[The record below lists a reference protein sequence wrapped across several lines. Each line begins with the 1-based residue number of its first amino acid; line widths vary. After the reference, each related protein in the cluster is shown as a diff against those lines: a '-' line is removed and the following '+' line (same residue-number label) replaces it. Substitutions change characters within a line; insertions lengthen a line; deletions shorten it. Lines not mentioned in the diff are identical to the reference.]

1 MRSTSKLQA
10 AQQKLNA
17 VDVPFELRVVAYLRL
32 SCSVLKPMGMS
43 YTGLLQALSQH
54 NREWLKTCQ
63 ITKSGMLKSSDRIIN
78 ECSCQIW
85 VLNLRTETSAW

>member
-1 MRSTSKLQA
+1 MFSTPKLQA

-32 SCSVLKPMGMS
+32 SCSMLRPMGIS

-54 NREWLKTCQ
+54 NREWLTTCK
-63 ITKSGMLKSSDRIIN
+63 ITKRGMLKSSDRIIN
-78 ECSCQIW
+78 ELLKPIKELHQSRLVSI
-85 VLNLRTETSAW
+85 